1 MTIVTTWDKVKT
13 YLLSILVPLVSG
25 ALVGLLTS
33 GSMDYASLEKPPL
46 APPSI
51 LFPIAWSVLYL
62 LMGISHGILKVNDLS
77 DSYTE
82 IPYYAQLIVNLLWP
96 VLFFVFKWR
105 LPAFIWIV
113 TLDILVITM
122 AVRFYKR
129 HRTAGLLQL
138 PYIAWVLF
146 ASYLNLGIYLLNG

>member
-122 AVRFYKR
+122 AVRFYRKNKL
-129 HRTAGLLQL
+129 AGLLQI
-138 PYIAWVLF
+138 PYMIWVLF
-146 ASYLNLGIYLLNG
+146 ASYLNLALFLLNR

>member
-33 GSMDYASLEKPPL
+33 GSMDYTSLEKPPL